1 MVSRTAI
8 ESYFEN
14 KNNFSSLIDTP
25 YFDIL
30 ERLRVENMCLL
41 SETSNCLKN
50 IWIVR
55 ENINLENKFS

>member
-1 MVSRTAI
+1 MMVSRTAI

-14 KNNFSSLIDTP
+14 KNNFSPLIDTP

-41 SETSNCLKN
+41 SVIYVVECFYQGDS
-50 IWIVR
+50 
-55 ENINLENKFS
+55 